1 MNYNPNEESSA
12 SIKKHI
18 KNYLE
23 KGGRLTPL
31 KALKMFNCMNFG
43 ARLSE
48 LRQEGFPL
56 VSVWLELDN
65 GKRIKEHYMGNA
77 HD

>member
-1 MNYNPNEESSA
+1 M
-12 SIKKHI
+12 
-18 KNYLE
+18 
-23 KGGRLTPL
+23 
-31 KALKMFNCMNFG
+31 KALKMFGCMNFG

-56 VSVWLELDN
+56 VSIWVDLDN
-65 GKRIKEHYMGNA
+65 GKRIKEHFMGNA